1 VNPLSDLDINREIRR
16 ILVRHWVDL
25 GRLSIRTT
33 SSVSY
38 VCGSL
43 LRISGVSEPFSPP
56 IVTALFTEIQRIRGI
71 RRVNIE
77 LDNWTE
83 TGGGWRPVESAAGP
97 GKQKA

>member
-1 VNPLSDLDINREIRR
+1 MNPLSDLDINREIRR